1 MLELVL
7 NLFLKGETSVNNVD
21 AQKINADNAVKYMA
35 LHGTEEGAK
44 LFPQDAYWTANAT
57 NTPTF
62 PLFYRFD
69 IFQIKGYFSRSKDD
83 LQQVLHNAAGRSINA
98 ADASANPQYIQ
109 QLIDSNLINSNA
121 VSQTSKLYSK
131 KTLKSMQN
139 DMEGEQIQFD
149 ISHKKH
155 QIFPLWFKL
164 YHLRNSNS
172 MDIDNSSDADDSVI
186 DNSSDV
192 HDSVMVIQ
200 NYDVHKD
207 EDDFVESSSDDNEA
221 LETLINDLIDQDEV
235 ENNCAFI
242 IDEWF
247 DSNLL
252 EIDDIPEH
260 Q

>member
-1 MLELVL
+1 
-7 NLFLKGETSVNNVD
+7 
-21 AQKINADNAVKYMA
+21 
-35 LHGTEEGAK
+35 
-44 LFPQDAYWTANAT
+44 
-57 NTPTF
+57 
-62 PLFYRFD
+62 
-69 IFQIKGYFSRSKDD
+69 
-83 LQQVLHNAAGRSINA
+83 
-98 ADASANPQYIQ
+98 
-109 QLIDSNLINSNA
+109 
-121 VSQTSKLYSK
+121 
-131 KTLKSMQN
+131 
-139 DMEGEQIQFD
+139 
-149 ISHKKH
+149 
-155 QIFPLWFKL
+155 
-164 YHLRNSNS
+164 

-200 NYDVHKD
+200 NYDVHID